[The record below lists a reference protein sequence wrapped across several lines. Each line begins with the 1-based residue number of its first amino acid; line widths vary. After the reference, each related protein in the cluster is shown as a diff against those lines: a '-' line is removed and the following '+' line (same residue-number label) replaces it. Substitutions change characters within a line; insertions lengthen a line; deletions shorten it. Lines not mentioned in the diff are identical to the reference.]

1 MTVYSA
7 TYTKIGRLVE
17 IEATI
22 QLPSTASTANMKFA
36 GLPFTAAGGDDNTGG
51 LCITATDAGA
61 NNYFLI
67 TRGTTNFTPN
77 TNVDVGVQNVAY
89 STKKFKFFG
98 YYHV

>member
-1 MTVYSA
+1 VYSA
-7 TYTKIGRLVE
+7 TYTKVGRLVE

-22 QLPSTASTANMKFA
+22 QLPSTASAASMQFA

-51 LCITATDAGA
+51 LCTFTA
-61 NNYFLI
+61 
-67 TRGTTNFTPN
+67 N
-77 TNVDVGVQNVAY
+77 TNVDASVQNVAY